1 MTTEFKPQ
9 DNMAAIHGER
19 DTITVSEGEST
30 DLFVA
35 KDESTGVASQGET
48 KTNALNNLV
57 EALELYYEEDP
68 EDIELEEP
76 TAPWF

>member
-1 MTTEFKPQ
+1 
-9 DNMAAIHGER
+9 MAAIHGER
-19 DTITVSEGEST
+19 DTITVSAGEST

-48 KTNALNNLV
+48 KVGALDNLV
-57 EALELYYEEDP
+57 DALALYYEDDP

-76 TAPWF
+76 DAPWF